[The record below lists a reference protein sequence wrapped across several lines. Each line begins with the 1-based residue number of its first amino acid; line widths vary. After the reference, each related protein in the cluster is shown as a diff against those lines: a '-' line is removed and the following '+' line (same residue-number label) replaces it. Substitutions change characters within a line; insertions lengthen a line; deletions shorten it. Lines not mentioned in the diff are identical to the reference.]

1 VRHVHRLKAC
11 FLACLCAGLL
21 VAPRQVSAEP
31 PHGQEVDPFIGTA
44 DEGRTFPGAT
54 VPFGMVQF
62 SPDTR
67 VEPGGY
73 EYHDSVVQGFSL
85 THLSGAGC
93 VAYQDIPILP
103 TDLPVT
109 ASPAA
114 EWSRYASHFSHANE
128 SAAPG
133 YYSVRLD
140 ASQTQVELTATPRTG
155 MARFHFPQ
163 TPTANMLFNVSGSGL
178 GAADASVEL
187 IGNTQLAGRVS
198 TGGFCGSEHAYTL
211 YFAAQFDRPF
221 AAWGTWTD
229 SGTQPGSTA
238 AAGPQSGAYVAFDA
252 RQTPLVQVKVGVSFV
267 SSANAQLNLQHES
280 PGWDFDAVRAAAA
293 AAWEEQL
300 GHIQVEGGSPAQ
312 RKTFYTAL
320 YHAFL
325 HPNVFSDVNGEYQGF
340 DDQVHLADGYEQY
353 ANFSG
358 WDIYRTQVPL
368 LAWLAPRQTSDML
381 RSLLADAQQGGA
393 LPRWPLANDET
404 GTMAGDPSAVILAS
418 AYAFGADLD
427 LDAAWQAAQW
437 GADTAGARS
446 RTYEIRPGLR
456 DYVGRGYV
464 ALGTDGVRG
473 AAATTLEYA
482 IADFAIARLAEARG
496 DAAARARYMWR
507 AQSWEQLF
515 DPDSGFIH
523 PRVLD
528 GTFMRGFD
536 PDAGAPF
543 PGGEQL
549 GFLEGDTWQYTWM
562 VPFNLQALILGL
574 GGPGEATRR
583 LDSFF
588 DELNAGPI
596 QPHAWMGNEPSFGAP
611 WVYAFAGAP
620 SHTQQVVNRIRG
632 ELFAPTPGGLPGNDD
647 LGATSAWYVWA
658 ALGLYPSI
666 PGVGGFV
673 LSSPLFPAAV
683 VQTGQGASVR
693 ITAQGGPGPYVRSLL
708 VNGGGYSRTWLPL
721 EALPDGATLQYT
733 LSPRVEAWGSNAE
746 DAPPS
751 FAEGERPAIGFSSLD
766 LEEVRLAPGQTR
778 SFTLG
783 VRNMSSDG
791 RRVEWSVEPPEG
803 VWLDPARGA
812 LDLAAGAAGTVQL
825 AIGAT
830 EDAEPWCGVLGIG
843 LRSVP
848 DGLPLPGPVLG
859 VRVAGCE

>member
-1 VRHVHRLKAC
+1 VIVRAC
-11 FLACLCAGLL
+11 VLACLCLGLVL
-21 VAPRQVSAEP
+21 APRQALAEP
-31 PHGQEVDPFIGTA
+31 PHVQEVDPFIGTA

-73 EYHDSVVQGFSL
+73 EYHDSAVQGFSL

-93 VAYQDIPILP
+93 VAYQDFPILP
-103 TDLPVT
+103 TDAPVT

-114 EWSRYASHFSHANE
+114 EWARYASHFSHANE

-140 ASQTQVELTATPRTG
+140 PSQTQVELTATPRTG
-155 MARFHFPQ
+155 MARFRFRQ
-163 TPTANMLFNVSGSGL
+163 TPTANILLNVSGSGL
-178 GAADASVEL
+178 DAADAAVEL
-187 IGNTQLAGRVS
+187 IGNTQLSGRVS
-198 TGGFCGSEHAYTL
+198 AGGFCGNQHAYTL

-221 AAWGTWTD
+221 QASGTWTNA
-229 SGTQPGSTA
+229 GTEPGSTA
-238 AAGPQSGAYVAFDA
+238 ATGPSSGAYVAFDA
-252 RQTPLVQVKVGVSFV
+252 RQNPVVQVKVGLSFV
-267 SSANAQLNLQHES
+267 SAANAQLNLQRES
-280 PGWDFDAVRAAAA
+280 PSWDFDAVRAAAA

-300 GHIQVEGGSPAQ
+300 GGIQVEGGSPAQ

-340 DDQVHLADGYEQY
+340 DDQVHLADGYQHY

-381 RSLLADAQQGGA
+381 RSLIVDAQQGGA
-393 LPRWPLANDET
+393 LPRWPIANDET
-404 GTMAGDPSAVILAS
+404 GTMAGDPSAVILANG
-418 AYAFGADLD
+418 YAFGADLD
-427 LDAAWQAAQW
+427 LDAAWQAVQW
-437 GADTAGARS
+437 SADTAGARS
-446 RTYEIRPGLR
+446 RAYEVRPGLG
-456 DYVGRGYV
+456 DYVSRGYV
-464 ALGTDGVRG
+464 ALGSGGVRG

-482 IADFAIARLAEARG
+482 NADFAIARLAEARG
-496 DAAARARYMWR
+496 DETARARFMWR
-507 AQSWEQLF
+507 AQGWEHLF

-528 GTFMRGFD
+528 GTFLRGFD
-536 PDAGAPF
+536 PDAGTPF

-549 GFLEGDTWQYTWM
+549 GFVEGDTWQYTWM
-562 VPFNLQALILGL
+562 VPFNLEALILGL

-583 LDSFF
+583 LDTFF

-620 SHTQQVVNRIRG
+620 SHTQAVVNRIRS

-647 LGATSAWYVWA
+647 LGATSAWYVWSS
-658 ALGLYPSI
+658 LGLYPLI

-673 LSSPLFPAAV
+673 LGSPLFPAATV
-683 VQTGQGASVR
+683 YGGHGENVR
-693 ITAQGGPGPYVRSLL
+693 IAAQGGPGPYVRSLRL
-708 VNGGGYSRTWLPL
+708 NGSDYSRTWVPL
-721 EALPDGATLQYT
+721 EALEGASSLQFT
-733 LSPRVEAWGSNAE
+733 LSPRAEAWGSGAD

-751 FAEGERPAIGFSSLD
+751 FTEGERPAIGFSSVD
-766 LEEVRLAPGQTR
+766 LEEVRLAPGETR
-778 SFTLG
+778 AFTLG
-783 VRNMSSDG
+783 VRNMTSDA
-791 RRVEWSVEPPEG
+791 RRVEWRVEPPQG
-803 VWLDPARGA
+803 VWLEPPLGT
-812 LDLAAGAAGTVQL
+812 LDLPPGAAGTVQL

-830 EDAEPWCGVLGIG
+830 EDAEPWCGPLGVG
-843 LRSVP
+843 LRSLP
-848 DGLPLPGPVLG
+848 DGTPLPGPVLG
-859 VRVAGCE
+859 VRVAGCG